1 MNITV
6 LDGKGVNPGDLSWDF
21 LSEFGSYRVFDKT
34 PTPEMTIHRLQ
45 GADVA
50 VTNKTPIDAAILDA
64 CPDVKLICVLATG
77 YNVIDCAA
85 ARARGIPVCNV
96 PDYGTAA
103 VAQFTIALLMEVCHQ
118 IGHHN
123 TLVHRGDW
131 TRCDSFCF
139 WATPQMELAGK
150 TLGIIGFGRIGRAVA
165 AIAAALGMHVVAY
178 SRTPKNSPLAKFVTM
193 DELLTQSDILTLHCP
208 LTPQTTALINSNT
221 LSKMKD
227 GAILLNT
234 SRGGVLDEQAV
245 AGALRSGKLKAAAV
259 DVAAAEPI
267 PADSPLLDA
276 PNCIITPH
284 MAWAPKESRQRILN
298 TTAESI
304 RSFLAGNT
312 ANTVN

>member
-1 MNITV
+1 MFRVLITDGMEETALQQLRQLGFEVTEQSVPAGELGAVMSQYDALLVRSATKVRSCHIEEARGSRLKLILRCGVGVDNI
-6 LDGKGVNPGDLSWDF
+6 
-21 LSEFGSYRVFDKT
+21 
-34 PTPEMTIHRLQ
+34 
-45 GADVA
+45 DVA
-50 VTNKTPIDAAILDA
+50 AAEAAGIAVRNTPKAASES
-64 CPDVKLICVLATG
+64 
-77 YNVIDCAA
+77 
-85 ARARGIPVCNV
+85 
-96 PDYGTAA
+96 
-103 VAQFTIALLMEVCHQ
+103 VA
-118 IGHHN
+118 
-123 TLVHRGDW
+123 
-131 TRCDSFCF
+131 
-139 WATPQMELAGK
+139 ELALGHLLSCCRSISAAGHTMREDKWEKKAYAGGIELWGK
-150 TLGIIGFGRIGRAVA
+150 TLGIIGFGRIGLAVA
-165 AIAAALGMHVVAY
+165 AIAAALGMHVLAY

-245 AGALRSGKLKAAAV
+245 ADALRSGKLKAAAV

>member
-1 MNITV
+1 
-6 LDGKGVNPGDLSWDF
+6 
-21 LSEFGSYRVFDKT
+21 
-34 PTPEMTIHRLQ
+34 
-45 GADVA
+45 
-50 VTNKTPIDAAILDA
+50 
-64 CPDVKLICVLATG
+64 
-77 YNVIDCAA
+77 
-85 ARARGIPVCNV
+85 
-96 PDYGTAA
+96 
-103 VAQFTIALLMEVCHQ
+103 
-118 IGHHN
+118 
-123 TLVHRGDW
+123 
-131 TRCDSFCF
+131 
-139 WATPQMELAGK
+139 
-150 TLGIIGFGRIGRAVA
+150 
-165 AIAAALGMHVVAY
+165 
-178 SRTPKNSPLAKFVTM
+178 M

-234 SRGGVLDEQAV
+234 SRGAVMNEQAV
-245 AGALRSGKLKAAAV
+245 ADALRSGKLKAAAV

-298 TTAESI
+298 PTAESI